1 LDFHNY
7 EVGDLVIILQ
17 NLEWDEVSAIQGE
30 IGIVAKI
37 YEPNDEEMFFD
48 LGIQLAD
55 GGVLPVWLPE
65 VERLVYEP

>member
-17 NLEWDEVSAIQGE
+17 NLEWDEVFAIQGE
-30 IGIVAKI
+30 IGIVAEI

>member
-1 LDFHNY
+1 MDFHNY